1 MVLRWLACTMM
12 GAAGRGPGLALTHLK
27 LADSGNQSNPTWHD
41 DGSGE

>member
-12 GAAGRGPGLALTHLK
+12 EAAGRGPGLAVTHLK